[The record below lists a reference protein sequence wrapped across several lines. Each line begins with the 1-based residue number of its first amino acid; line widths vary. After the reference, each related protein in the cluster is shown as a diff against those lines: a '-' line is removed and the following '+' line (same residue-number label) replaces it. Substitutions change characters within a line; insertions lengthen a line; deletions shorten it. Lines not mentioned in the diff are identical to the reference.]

1 MKFWVFT
8 CNDSP
13 LEHWIDGFKQRFDA
27 WEAGGVRGIVVGRL
41 QFKQADGSIIRAYAP
56 NPKTFKALGEE
67 SPEPGRRDLEKE
79 KQLQAMMD
87 DAAARGWHIMI
98 FGGGSTAHIQD
109 MMNAFPQVHGVII
122 DGPGENHYELAFHHG
137 GELFELRPGEENRFA
152 NVNADIAR
160 LQLGIDQLRQGF
172 KNLTPDRV
180 RYHAAGGFL
189 GSLLLFDLTE
199 DALYWLRKRQELSLY
214 DWQWARQQVDQVDRK
229 VELGGIP
236 RTTTFSSLTGQNYQQ
251 MAQYFDYILPKHYY
265 WHRGMDGLYGTIA
278 RWVQRLGKWN
288 PSLTEADCFS
298 VVKALFGIDLPGVN
312 SLMDMEGGF
321 PEEFYSQIVYTETR
335 RALDAIGDPD
345 KVIGW
350 VSTGREPHGGDPIP
364 GQALRGILNA
374 AQEAGLQRFIYHP
387 EPDFGASEWRV
398 LTSMCGELWDED
410 PKGYW
415 PSSTPKPATW
425 NGGRV
430 APDED

>member
-1 MKFWVFT
+1 
-8 CNDSP
+8 
-13 LEHWIDGFKQRFDA
+13 
-27 WEAGGVRGIVVGRL
+27 
-41 QFKQADGSIIRAYAP
+41 
-56 NPKTFKALGEE
+56 
-67 SPEPGRRDLEKE
+67 
-79 KQLQAMMD
+79 
-87 DAAARGWHIMI
+87 MI

-160 LQLGIDQLRQGF
+160 LQRGIDQLRQGF

-288 PSLTEADCFS
+288 PSLTEADCFA

-335 RALDAIGDPD
+335 RALDAIGDPN